1 MGNINVGT
9 LYRKS
14 ILRDTKG
21 NIINWLDEADGGYII
36 RNRQVVNQAKY
47 DEYVRK
53 EQDKKMAAQA
63 VTAQVVATPEAMALR
78 SGQIPLK
85 TDTKVEDLEKKVNS
99 MDDKLNA
106 ILAKLK

>member
-21 NIINWLDEADGGYII
+21 NIINWLDESDGGYII

-47 DEYVRK
+47 DEYLRK
-53 EQDKKMAAQA
+53 EQDKRTAAQA
-63 VTAQVVATPEAMALR
+63 VTVQVKSNFEAQR
-78 SGQIPLK
+78 SGAIR
-85 TDTKVEDLEKKVNS
+85 TDNTKVEDLEKKVNS